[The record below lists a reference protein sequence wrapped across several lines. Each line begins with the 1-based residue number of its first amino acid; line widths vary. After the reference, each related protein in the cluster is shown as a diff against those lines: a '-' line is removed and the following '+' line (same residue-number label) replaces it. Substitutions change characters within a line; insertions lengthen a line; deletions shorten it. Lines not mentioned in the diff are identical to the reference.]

1 MTKAEMIVQLQSEVS
16 ISALIDADFENA
28 CNDAS
33 RETSWA
39 FPVST
44 DFKIFWMKERAKR
57 ALFFYLV
64 SQSAHKFKIK
74 QISSNQRFDHY
85 FKLVEL
91 MDKQF
96 KEIVE
101 ARPDEFGDVDVY
113 KMFCTKVD
121 AGFAYDGLGRDRTY
135 DTEQE
140 VIFNPTD

>member
-1 MTKAEMIVQLQSEVS
+1 MTKSEMIVQLQSEVA
-16 ISALIDADFENA
+16 ISALSDSDFENA
-28 CNDAS
+28 CDDAS
-33 RETSWA
+33 RETSWS

-57 ALFFYLV
+57 ALFFYLA

-74 QISSNQRFDHY
+74 QISLNQRFDHY
-85 FKLVEL
+85 LKIIGY
-91 MDKQF
+91 MDGQF

-121 AGFAYDGLGRDRTY
+121 SGFAYDGLGRDRTY
-135 DTEQE
+135 DADQE